1 MLRAQVLGNAAGPAR
16 DHVAAVTTGEL
27 PSSKTIA
34 VLAVTTTDVQPDLAT
49 IAGDEAATTVTTD
62 AAAARETA
70 AASLECHAVPT
81 AVKNATVEPLVHDLD
96 AVSVRLLEDAATTP
110 APAAPRLSIDT
121 CLAVRS
127 VTLAE
132 IGSGMTVA
140 TANGTIAAIEN
151 EVIAE
156 TASVTLVDHAAV
168 TTVVI
173 GLAATGPGNTTA
185 GTREM
190 GPPETAEIREA
201 QEILRSGGVG
211 SRTLIAMYRVLLLT
225 MVRKTPIASVNVK
238 KGKKAGAGAEAET
251 GTETETETG
260 TETEIEIGGD
270 AVGQG
275 VEIVEI
281 GERDAVK

>member
-1 MLRAQVLGNAAGPAR
+1 MLGNAAGPAR

-211 SRTLIAMYRVLLLT
+211 SRTLIAMYQVLLT
-225 MVRKTPIASVNVK
+225 MVRKTSIASVNVK
-238 KGKKAGAGAEAET
+238 KGRKAGAGAEAET

>member
-1 MLRAQVLGNAAGPAR
+1 MLGNAAGPAR
-16 DHVAAVTTGEL
+16 DHAAAVTTGEL

-70 AASLECHAVPT
+70 VASLECHAVPT

-211 SRTLIAMYRVLLLT
+211 SRTLIAMYRVLLT
-225 MVRKTPIASVNVK
+225 MVRKTTIASVNVK